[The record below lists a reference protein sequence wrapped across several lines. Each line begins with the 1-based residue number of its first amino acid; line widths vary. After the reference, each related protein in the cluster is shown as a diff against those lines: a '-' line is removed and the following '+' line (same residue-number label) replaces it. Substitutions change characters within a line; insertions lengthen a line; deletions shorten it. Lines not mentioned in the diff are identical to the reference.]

1 MFIPFSY
8 QMSVRMTTYDDFIS
22 SYGKLQMSSKMLMS
36 SKLLMYFFYSNYLYI
51 GYIKSQVCSACT
63 LKTNAMLFG
72 SPVDMYL

>member
-36 SKLLMYFFYSNYLYI
+36 SKLLMYFFLFQISIHRLY
-51 GYIKSQVCSACT
+51 KVTS
-63 LKTNAMLFG
+63 L
-72 SPVDMYL
+72 